1 MSILGVNDIVEK
13 VYQNTYNH
21 YNTDMVSGTSFLEK
35 LSNVKEKDSFENMWK
50 SRFPGAYY
58 HVMDAY
64 KIPQNVWE
72 REDFPFEKFFQD
84 EVDNSVLNWK
94 PSGEEPAMT
103 DPKVQNR
110 LNSTLGQNSIV
121 VPPALE
127 EKLKNNPALADK
139 IMKNIDYLFAWNGY
153 PAIPDGNHSALIV
166 LDENGEVIRWRL
178 TSGGG
183 LVGPTEEEQRQ
194 FKAEQKKKAERK
206 AEYMRILEESSI
218 KRAEMEHNQYQKNLR
233 RISANKV
240 LVSAYE
246 KNIMFL
252 WWNEGFVYSEYKLF
266 LYILL
271 GPLQESEAASEWQ
284 KKL

>member
-1 MSILGVNDIVEK
+1 
-13 VYQNTYNH
+13 
-21 YNTDMVSGTSFLEK
+21 
-35 LSNVKEKDSFENMWK
+35 
-50 SRFPGAYY
+50 
-58 HVMDAY
+58 
-64 KIPQNVWE
+64 
-72 REDFPFEKFFQD
+72 
-84 EVDNSVLNWK
+84 
-94 PSGEEPAMT
+94 MT

-271 GPLQESEAASEWQ
+271 GPLQESEAAFEWQ

>member
-1 MSILGVNDIVEK
+1 MSILGVNNIHEK
-13 VYQNTYNH
+13 AYQNTYNH
-21 YNTDMVSGTSFLEK
+21 YNMDMVSGTSFSEK
-35 LSNVKEKDSFENMWK
+35 LNDVKEKSSFENMWK

-103 DPKVQNR
+103 DPTVQNR
-110 LNSTLGQNSIV
+110 LNSTLGQNAIV

-127 EKLKNNPALADK
+127 EKLKNNPALVDK

-166 LDENGEVIRWRL
+166 LDENGEVVRWRL

-194 FKAEQKKKAERK
+194 FKAEQKKKDEKK
-206 AEYMRILEESSI
+206 AEYMRILEESAI

-233 RISANKV
+233 KISANKA

-252 WWNEGFVYSEYKLF
+252 
-266 LYILL
+266 
-271 GPLQESEAASEWQ
+271 
-284 KKL
+284 